1 MLNLISHQRNI
12 SWKKTQWDNSTHPP
26 EWLTLK
32 RLWIG
37 SIGKNMEEEEL
48 LCSTLAKVD
57 VATLETEMT
66 DWVYL

>member
-1 MLNLISHQRNI
+1 
-12 SWKKTQWDNSTHPP
+12 
-26 EWLTLK
+26 
-32 RLWIG
+32 
-37 SIGKNMEEEEL
+37 MEEEEL